1 MSSLIGQVIG
11 NYRIEALLGSG
22 GMAQVYR
29 AVHVMLNRSAA
40 IKVMHAHYSTDV
52 GFQDRF
58 VQEAKAVAALDHPN
72 IVDVYDFS
80 KQEHDGLLY
89 LVMEYIPNG
98 SLRTLLQRQSSG
110 TEQLPLSLGLDLM
123 RQAANGLAFA
133 HSQGMVHRDIKPDNL
148 LLADAG
154 GHGAGWPYMV
164 KISDFGLA
172 RLAEGGVATEAGMMM
187 GSPAYMSPEQC
198 EGKELDGRSDLYSL
212 GIVLYEVSTSYLPFE
227 IKTISDAV
235 YKHISVPPLS
245 PLQVRPDLPGGLD
258 AIILR
263 CLAKRPADRFANGT
277 ELSTALTG
285 IIDNLGPRPMAS
297 PSAPVITPTW
307 NAPDAGAP
315 PSAPRTVNRSS
326 LPRLHVLDENGQE
339 QNSLAITTRGV
350 MIGRGADN
358 VVVLADTLVSRNH
371 LRLDWDGQRVTVT
384 DLGAGNGT
392 FLSNRQLTP
401 HAPTEWTADD
411 WLRVGAYWL
420 YLQPAALRQ
429 TSETRPL
436 PVSAAPAPSP
446 PPTAPA
452 PLSTPPVY
460 VPATQPIPATAFAPA
475 SPAASI
481 PPPSRQGRINV
492 SVEEGDRLS
501 ITPGQPAIAQIR
513 LANLGTTVDHFR
525 VTVEGVPSGWVHGPD
540 QEIQLNP
547 NDAVPLTLTIAT
559 ARSPEYVAGEYP
571 VTIRARSRETPAE
584 SGEAHGLWT
593 ILPYTAS
600 DIALEPAL
608 ATSRLRAGYRITVH
622 NGGNAAGRYALA
634 GKDDEEKLGYR
645 FVPETIDLDP
655 GAEAMVGLTVRTR
668 RKWLGRAQSRPFNI
682 EALPSLGDPPLPAR
696 GEWVQKAILPPWTPL
711 VPVALLALLVALFFW
726 LQPSVRVFVD
736 PASPVA
742 GQPIT
747 VRWNVS
753 HTRRIDLSV
762 DGVVVARDLD
772 PNSKGKIFEKGLG
785 GKAIEAVARNRFG
798 SAKATAPLTVVQ
810 PTPVPTT
817 PPDKPVVDAFTVD
830 RSVVLPSEKIKLT
843 WKVHNAESVTITS
856 STGVNDSNL
865 KIEDTKEYTI
875 TQDTNFTI
883 TAINKGTQTAT
894 QSLFAGTSAA
904 VATSV
909 SQTAVVSTAASGTA
923 AVTTAVAQ
931 ATTANSTAA
940 AQATVAGSTAAAQT
954 TIAGSTAAAQTS
966 SAGSTSAANTASVGQ
981 SQAAQTAMANSNNA
995 MGTTMANSNNAMGTA
1010 MANGNIGTLT
1020 AVASSN
1026 LATQT
1031 TTAGTTEARIG
1042 GPQTAQA
1049 RGTATAEAHLQATQ
1063 TTEALLQPTQTAQA
1077 RATTTAQAQGTVTA
1091 QAHLQTTQTAQAR
1104 ATTTA
1109 QAKTTITVNE
1119 KDFAISLSAST
1130 IQAGMITFK
1139 VINDGPSLHHF
1150 KISQGTTEKKLVSV
1164 DAGKTETT
1172 DPVDLK
1178 PGTYTIICDI
1188 PGHEALGMKVTL
1200 TVTQ

>member
-40 IKVMHAHYSTDV
+40 IKVMHAHYATDG

-58 VQEAKAVAALDHPN
+58 VQEAKAVAALNHPN

-80 KQEHDGLLY
+80 KQEQDGLLY

-110 TEQLPLSLGLDLM
+110 TEQLPLSLGLDLV
-123 RQAANGLAFA
+123 RQAANGLAYA
-133 HSQGMVHRDIKPDNL
+133 HSRGMVHRDIKPDNL

-154 GHGAGWPYMV
+154 GHGAGWPYTV

-172 RLAEGGVATEAGMMM
+172 RLAEGGIATEAGMMM

-198 EGKELDGRSDLYSL
+198 ESKELDGRSDLYSL

-227 IKTISDAV
+227 IKTVSDAV
-235 YKHISVPPLS
+235 YKHVSVLPLP

-263 CLAKRPADRFANGT
+263 CLAKRPADRFASGT

-297 PSAPVITPTW
+297 PSAPVVTPTW
-307 NAPDAGAP
+307 SAPDAAAP
-315 PSAPRTVNRSS
+315 PPAPRATNRSS
-326 LPRLHVLDENGQE
+326 LPRLHVLDGNGQE
-339 QNSLAITTRGV
+339 QNSLAITARGV
-350 MIGRGADN
+350 TIGRGADN
-358 VVVLADTLVSRNH
+358 VVVLTDEMVSRNH

-392 FLSNRQLTP
+392 FLGNRQL
-401 HAPTEWTADD
+401 APQAQTEWTADD
-411 WLRVGAYWL
+411 WLRVGPYWL
-420 YLQPAALRQ
+420 CLQPAARRD
-429 TSETRPL
+429 TPETRPL
-436 PVSAAPAPSP
+436 PVAAAPVLSP
-446 PPTAPA
+446 PPAVYAPPPA
-452 PLSTPPVY
+452 PPVY
-460 VPATQPIPATAFAPA
+460 VPATQPIPAPAFEPAP
-475 SPAASI
+475 PAAYI

-492 SVEEGDRLS
+492 SVEEGERLS
-501 ITPGQPAIAQIR
+501 ITPGQPAIVQVR

-525 VTVEGVPSGWVHGPD
+525 VTVEGIPSGWVHGPD

-571 VTIRARSRETPAE
+571 VTIRARSRENPAE

-600 DIALEPAL
+600 SIGLEPAL
-608 ATSRLRAGYRITVH
+608 ATSRLRAGYRVALH
-622 NGGNAAGRYALA
+622 NMGNAAGRYALA

-645 FVPETIDLDP
+645 FVPETVDLDP
-655 GAEAMVGLTVRTR
+655 GAETTVALTVRAR
-668 RKWLGRAQSRPFNI
+668 RKWLGRAQSRPFNVD
-682 EALPSLGDPPLPAR
+682 ALPSLGDPPPPVR

-711 VPVALLALLVALFFW
+711 VPVAMLALLVALFFW
-726 LQPSVRVFVD
+726 LQPSVRIFID

-785 GKAIEAVARNRFG
+785 GKAVEAVARNRLG
-798 SAKATAPLTVVQ
+798 NAKATAPLTVVQ
-810 PTPVPTT
+810 PTPVPTP

-830 RSVVLPSEKIKLT
+830 KSVVLPSEKITLT

-923 AVTTAVAQ
+923 AVTTAAAQ
-931 ATTANSTAA
+931 STAA
-940 AQATVAGSTAAAQT
+940 NSTAAAQT
-954 TIAGSTAAAQTS
+954 TIAGSTSAAQTS
-966 SAGSTSAANTASVGQ
+966 SAGSTSAAQTAGAGQ
-981 SQAAQTAMANSNNA
+981 NQAAQTA
-995 MGTTMANSNNAMGTA
+995 MANSNNAMGTA

-1031 TTAGTTEARIG
+1031 TTAATVQTQIG
-1042 GPQTAQA
+1042 APQTAQA

-1077 RATTTAQAQGTVTA
+1077 RATTTAQAQGTATV
-1091 QAHLQTTQTAQAR
+1091 QARLQTTQTAQAR

-1119 KDFAISLSAST
+1119 KDYAISLNAST

-1200 TVTQ
+1200 TVT